1 MAERAPFDLLG
12 PLPLGLTV
20 LEASAGTGKTYALS
34 ALAVRYVAELGVPVS
49 SLCIVSFTEA
59 ATAELRGRVRQ
70 RLVEVV
76 AALEA
81 GDDAADEVIGAITAG
96 VDLAERRLRLER
108 LRVAINDFDAA
119 TITTIHGFCGRLLAM
134 GGDGTADGPITRSS
148 ADVDEAVHDL
158 LLACAGPAAD
168 DVVPIAS
175 DLDLT
180 EPALPKRLA
189 SGVQAMLR
197 LPDAVMWR
205 PPEPAPARAPATPSD
220 TQPPTSDKERAKA
233 DKERAKADKERAKVD
248 KERERVRSS
257 TAAADLVEHAHAMV
271 VERRQRSRRRTLDR
285 VVVDARDLL
294 LRPTSH
300 GLVSALRQRYRVV
313 LIDEF
318 QDTDR
323 VQWDL
328 FRRAFVGGPDAPAV
342 VLVGDPKQSIYR
354 FRGAELEA
362 YLDAVA
368 QADAVRTLQRNWRSD
383 APMLR
388 GLERLLDGVTFGSD
402 EVVFQPVDAAPDRD
416 EWRLRAAATVV
427 AAPVDLRIVP
437 RRGDTLDAPT
447 ARRAILADLVRTV
460 AGLLDGGAAVV
471 GADGATASL
480 RARDIAVLTR
490 SNNDA
495 TNVVA
500 ALAAAGIAAATS
512 GATSVTTT
520 EAWAEWRRL
529 LVALERPGSASAVRA
544 AAAGW
549 FGGLTLGELALLDD
563 TDVADLH
570 DRFRSWAA
578 LVATRGIPAL
588 LAAAR
593 ARGLQARLLARYG
606 GERDL
611 TDLEHIAELLQGVT
625 GGRPTPPGMLRRLVD
640 DPNVVGDSDDAES
653 LTSRRIDR
661 DDDAVQVLTA
671 HRAKGLEFPVVLC
684 PFMWSAGGSSQ
695 SVEHADIDG
704 RRTISSA
711 WIAGAKPSAL
721 KPLQAAIDAE
731 KDGEQRR
738 LVYVAL
744 TRARHSCVVWWAPL
758 PDQHTSVLGDIL
770 GAAAGAA
777 HRPKELADLRAI
789 ADGAA
794 GSVAVGEVVPA
805 PAVRR
810 TAASVATT
818 LEVAVTDRVL
828 DTAWRIW
835 SFSAIKAA
843 GEGLEH
849 DRPVVGGADEPSTG
863 TDDDPDEQAILPA
876 APGPLATA
884 PGGTE
889 FGTLVH
895 QVLEEVDFTSATL
908 LADLTERCALALRH
922 RSLRIA
928 ADELA
933 AGLVSAIGAPL
944 GGPLGSTRLA
954 DLSPSQRLN
963 ELVFDLHLGRFSPS
977 RIGAVLVDHLM
988 PDDPLLGWARAL
1000 AGGHVHLDL
1009 EGMLTGSIDL
1019 VARTVDGRGF
1029 WVADYKTNQLG
1040 RDSSYGQGE
1049 LVAAM
1054 VHHDYPLQAALYL
1067 VALHRFLRWRQPGYD
1082 PARHLLGAAYLFVR
1096 GMVPTTEPTLSTQ
1109 AAGVFWWRPPVG
1121 AIVALD
1127 HLLATG
1133 ATR

>member
-1 MAERAPFDLLG
+1 MAERAPFDLIG
-12 PLPLGLTV
+12 PLRQGLTV

-81 GDDAADEVIGAITAG
+81 GDDAADEVIGAITEG
-96 VDLAERRLRLER
+96 IDPHERRLRLER

-119 TITTIHGFCGRLLAM
+119 TITTIHGFCGRVLAM

-158 LLACAGPAAD
+158 LLACADPTVDD
-168 DVVPIAS
+168 DVSIARH
-175 DLDLT
+175 LDLT
-180 EPALPKRLA
+180 EPALPGRLA

-205 PPEPAPARAPATPSD
+205 PPEPAPVPATPID

-233 DKERAKADKERAKVD
+233 DKERAKAEKERAKAE
-248 KERERVRSS
+248 KEWAKVRSS
-257 TAAADLVEHAHAMV
+257 AAAADLVEHAHGMV

-294 LRPTSH
+294 VRPTSH
-300 GLVSALRQRYRVV
+300 GLVATLRQRYRVV

-328 FRRAFVGGPDAPAV
+328 FRSAFVGGPDAPAV

-383 APMLR
+383 APVLR
-388 GLERLLDGVTFGSD
+388 GLEHLLGGVTFGSD
-402 EVVFQPVDAAPDRD
+402 DVVFHPVEAAPDRD
-416 EWRLRAAATVV
+416 EWRLKAPATVV
-427 AAPVDLRIVP
+427 AAPIDLRIVP
-437 RRGDTLDAPT
+437 RGGDGLDAST
-447 ARRAILADLVRTV
+447 ARRAIVADLVRTV

-471 GADGATASL
+471 GSDGATAAL

-495 TNVVA
+495 TTVVA

-520 EAWAEWRRL
+520 AAWAEWRCL

-563 TDVADLH
+563 TDMAGLH
-570 DRFRSWAA
+570 ELFRSWAG

-593 ARGLQARLLARYG
+593 AHGLQRRLLARYG

-625 GGRPTPPGMLRRLVD
+625 GGRPTPAATLRRLVD
-640 DPNVVGDSDDAES
+640 DPNVFGDSDDAES

-684 PFMWSAGGSSQ
+684 PFLWTSGGPSR
-695 SVEHADIDG
+695 SVEHADIEG

-711 WIAGAKPSAL
+711 WIAGEKPSAL
-721 KPLQAAIDAE
+721 TSLQAAIDAE

-770 GAAAGAA
+770 GAAAGVAR
-777 HRPKELADLRAI
+777 RPKELADLRPI
-789 ADGAA
+789 ADGAS
-794 GSVAVGEVVPA
+794 GSVAVGEVVAA

-810 TAASVATT
+810 TADGASGP
-818 LEVAVTDRVL
+818 LEVAITDRVL

-835 SFSAIKAA
+835 SFSAVKAA
-843 GEGLEH
+843 SEGIEH
-849 DRPVVGGADEPSTG
+849 DRPVVGGADEPATG
-863 TDDDPDEQAILPA
+863 ADDDLDEVAILPA
-876 APGPLATA
+876 VPGPLATA

-922 RSLRIA
+922 RSLRID

-954 DLSPSQRLN
+954 DLPASQRLN

-977 RIGAVLVDHLM
+977 RIGAVLVDHLV
-988 PDDPLLGWARAL
+988 PDDPLFGWARAL
-1000 AGGHVHLDL
+1000 AAGQVHLDL

-1019 VARTVDGRGF
+1019 VARTADGLGF

-1054 VHHDYPLQAALYL
+1054 EHHDYPLQAALYL

-1082 PARHLLGAAYLFVR
+1082 PGRHLLGAAYLFVR
-1096 GMVPTTEPTLSTQ
+1096 GMVPTAEPTPATHVP
-1109 AAGVFWWRPPVG
+1109 GVFWWRPPAS